1 MTESGAPTMLLSCGD
16 ALIDF
21 MPVQAVDGRDAYVPV
36 VGGSCLNVAVAMA
49 RLGAPAG
56 LVGGIS
62 TDLFGTMIADHARR
76 SNVDLR
82 YAVRSPDQT
91 TLAFVRF
98 VGGEP
103 HYAFYDESTA
113 ARRWTYWRGSIPFAS
128 IDALHVGSTTLIDD
142 SVSTETLRLIDDA
155 YSSTTISFDPN
166 CRPNLVRNK
175 ADYIRRMDVL
185 AARANIVRMSDA
197 DFDFLYGGKEYG
209 PKATALIAGGASLV
223 VITRGE
229 RGVLAWHRGAGF
241 VEVAAPHVDVVDTV
255 GAGDSFQGSLLVALR
270 EIRRI
275 EVKALAAVSIDEL
288 RRALN
293 FAVACSA
300 LTCERI
306 GADPPYRWEI
316 PADEVDSLL
325 GKRELLS
332 HPADQRR

>member
-1 MTESGAPTMLLSCGD
+1 MTESGEPDMLLSCGD

-21 MPVQAVDGRDAYVPV
+21 MPVRAADARDAYVPV

-98 VGGEP
+98 IGGEP

-113 ARRWTYWRGSIPFAS
+113 ARRWTYRRGSIPFAS

-142 SVSTETLRLIDDA
+142 SVSTETLALIDDA
-155 YSSTTISFDPN
+155 RGSTTISFDPN
-166 CRPNLVRNK
+166 CRANLVRNK
-175 ADYIRRMDVL
+175 ADYIRRMDVF
-185 AARANIVRMSDA
+185 AARADIVRMSDA
-197 DFDFLYGGKEYG
+197 DFDFLYSGKDYG

-229 RGVLAWHRGAGF
+229 RGVLAWHRSAGF
-241 VEVAAPHVDVVDTV
+241 VEVMAPRVDVVDTV

-275 EVKALAAVSIDEL
+275 EAGALAAIGIDEL
-288 RRALN
+288 GRALT

-300 LTCERI
+300 LTCGRV
-306 GADPPYRWEI
+306 GADPPYRSEI
-316 PADEVDSLL
+316 NADLIDSLL
-325 GKRELLS
+325 GKRDLS
-332 HPADQRR
+332 FRLDQ

>member
-1 MTESGAPTMLLSCGD
+1 MLLSCGD

-21 MPVQAVDGRDAYVPV
+21 MPVRAADGRDAYVPV

-49 RLGAPAG
+49 RLDAPAG
-56 LVGGIS
+56 LVSGIS

-98 VGGEP
+98 IGGEP

-113 ARRWTYWRGSIPFAS
+113 ARRWTYRRGSIPFAS

-142 SVSTETLRLIDDA
+142 SVSAETLALIDDA
-155 YSSTTISFDPN
+155 SGSATISFDPN

-185 AARANIVRMSDA
+185 AARASIVRMSDA
-197 DFDFLYGGKEYG
+197 DFDFLYSGKEYG

-229 RGVLAWHRGAGF
+229 RGVLAWHRSAGF
-241 VEVAAPHVDVVDTV
+241 VEIMAPRVDVVDTV

-275 EVKALAAVSIDEL
+275 EAGALAAIGVNEL
-288 RRALN
+288 GRALT

-300 LTCERI
+300 LTCGRI
-306 GADPPYRWEI
+306 GADPPYRSEI
-316 PADEVDSLL
+316 NADLIASLL
-325 GKRELLS
+325 GKRDLS
-332 HPADQRR
+332 LRLDQ